1 MFLCLTLFLL
11 VCDQKVSKPT
21 KVWFVIYDRNRNYF
35 FHQFLII
42 FISSLS
48 CTPPNKII
56 GCEKER
62 MEKIPLRTRKRQAG
76 KALSFSSRKKDEAS
90 QVKSI
95 KTKPI
100 CTAKII
106 IVATYKTHLRSF
118 FSFKD
123 DLSCNLF
130 F

>member
-1 MFLCLTLFLL
+1 MLNSFILL
-11 VCDQKVSKPT
+11 VCDQKVSKPA

-76 KALSFSSRKKDEAS
+76 KALSFSSRKKAEAS